1 MRKSE
6 RRRLKSAL
14 EKLLVQMLV
23 THYQP
28 EKQTP
33 SWHPSLAVQRDDIE
47 EHLNDSPSLR
57 PDLPKL
63 FEKAYK
69 RARIEAANETGLELE
84 TFPESCQRTAEEV
97 LAERQV

>member
-1 MRKSE
+1 
-6 RRRLKSAL
+6 
-14 EKLLVQMLV
+14 MLV

-33 SWHPSLAVQRDDIE
+33 SWHPSLAVQLDDIQDY
-47 EHLNDSPSLR
+47 LGNSPSLR
-57 PDLPKL
+57 PDLPRL
-63 FEKAYK
+63 LEKAYQ